1 MTHMV
6 RNVECC
12 LLFEVTN
19 TVLVRLVKVQQLPKK
34 KIRHRVSPDRL
45 TEQVPREELM
55 IAPSNHSARLLKT
68 AGSSGAVTPT

>member
-1 MTHMV
+1 MTHMA

-34 KIRHRVSPDRL
+34 NPAQRSPDRL

-55 IAPSNHSARLLKT
+55 IAPSNHSARLLET